1 MPVGIG
7 GKGPE
12 SSRDDPRKVVG
23 VMESEP
29 DPNAPT
35 LGEMTAEL
43 LARHDRPGPRY
54 TSYPTAVEFHDGF
67 GPADHGACL
76 DDAAGRPDD
85 PLSLYVHL
93 PFCEHRCSFC
103 ACHVVVTQTDSVAEA
118 YLSRLVA
125 EARLTGE
132 KLGDRRVLQQ
142 YHWGGGT
149 PTYYSPTTLAE
160 LHHSLLSE
168 FELAPGAE
176 VALEVDPRVT
186 TAEHLTVLREVG
198 FNRVSMGV
206 QDTDDR
212 VQNLIGRN
220 QTWQQTVELHEEARR
235 LDYSS
240 INIDLIYGLP
250 GQDENSFGNSLDQ
263 VIGLQPDRLAVYS
276 FALVPWMRPHQKR
289 IDVDLLPDRDVKFG
303 LLSLAISR
311 LTDAGY
317 QQIGMDH
324 FARPDDELSTSY
336 ANGTLSRNFM
346 GYTTKRG
353 TEIVGLGSSAISDI
367 GSAYAQ
373 NHRRLASYYEAVDAG
388 GLPVERGVA
397 LTSEDQLRRFVI
409 TELMC
414 NGRLDASDVMARFGV
429 DLASHFAVEIA
440 ELTAPGGL
448 IDTGFVRLSGTD
460 IEATPLGR
468 PFIRNVAM
476 VFDTRLRAAPTGEK
490 TFSRTV

>member
-1 MPVGIG
+1 MPVAIG

-29 DPNAPT
+29 VPNAPT

-54 TSYPTAVEFHDGF
+54 TSYPTAIEFHDGF

-212 VQNLIGRN
+212 VQGLMNAYRAAIGTGAAWRLHGLGQSETEATDWLREQALTGGEGWVLNRMKFIAAPPRAVLIWSYWWGEQSVAAAFQSVRSEDEPEFIDYLYGRMHS
-220 QTWQQTVELHEEARR
+220 TKTVAMFQ
-235 LDYSS
+235 
-240 INIDLIYGLP
+240 G
-250 GQDENSFGNSLDQ
+250 G
-263 VIGLQPDRLAVYS
+263 
-276 FALVPWMRPHQKR
+276 
-289 IDVDLLPDRDVKFG
+289 
-303 LLSLAISR
+303 
-311 LTDAGY
+311 
-317 QQIGMDH
+317 
-324 FARPDDELSTSY
+324 
-336 ANGTLSRNFM
+336 ANG
-346 GYTTKRG
+346 
-353 TEIVGLGSSAISDI
+353 LG
-367 GSAYAQ
+367 
-373 NHRRLASYYEAVDAG
+373 
-388 GLPVERGVA
+388 
-397 LTSEDQLRRFVI
+397 
-409 TELMC
+409 
-414 NGRLDASDVMARFGV
+414 
-429 DLASHFAVEIA
+429 
-440 ELTAPGGL
+440 
-448 IDTGFVRLSGTD
+448 
-460 IEATPLGR
+460 
-468 PFIRNVAM
+468 
-476 VFDTRLRAAPTGEK
+476 
-490 TFSRTV
+490 